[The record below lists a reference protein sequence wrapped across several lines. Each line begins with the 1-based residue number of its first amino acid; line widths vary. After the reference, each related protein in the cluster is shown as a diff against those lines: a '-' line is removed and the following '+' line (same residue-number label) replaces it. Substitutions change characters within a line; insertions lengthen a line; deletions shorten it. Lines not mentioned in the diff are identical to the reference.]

1 MKIRPATI
9 ADAEAI
15 STLIVELSA
24 PFYTSATRA
33 GAEPFL
39 ASVSADSQHRNLSA
53 PNFSYYVAE
62 SSGELVGVVA
72 LRDNSHLFHLFIAAQ
87 LQRAGLA
94 TQLWGIVK
102 AEALAAGNSGQFTVN
117 SSLNAVPVYERFGFV
132 RKGDIQYMHGI
143 SFQPMYLHERSPGAQ
158 PCGQGDRPEAAL
170 LGSLPSVGGPL
181 P

>member
-1 MKIRPATI
+1 MNIRPATI

-15 STLIVELSA
+15 SALIVELSA

-39 ASVSADSQHRNLSA
+39 ASVSADSQRRNLSA

-72 LRDNSHLFHLFIAAQ
+72 LRDKSHLFHLFVAPQ
-87 LQRAGLA
+87 FQRAGLA
-94 TQLWGIVK
+94 TRLWRIVK
-102 AEALAAGNSGQFTVN
+102 AEALAAGNPGQFTVN

-132 RKGDIQYMHGI
+132 RKGDVQYMHGI
-143 SFQPMYLHERSPGAQ
+143 SFQPMHLDERSHGAQ
-158 PCGQGDRPEAAL
+158 PIIPPDLAHKAAQGR
-170 LGSLPSVGGPL
+170 
-181 P
+181 